1 MGPLGVPEMIIIFI
15 VALVLFGPRKLPE
28 LGKTVGKALTE
39 FRRARDELKGTW
51 DREMATIE
59 RETASVRSE
68 VQKHVDELHSATS
81 DYQYDHH
88 GYGNDAYHDSYHDYS
103 YSGDSN
109 AVSSSTTD
117 SAAQL
122 ADSSVSASETQG
134 ADNASST
141 IASNG
146 ASAPEGTVPNG
157 SGISNSSSEEA
168 APAKPTRGP
177 AIVA

>member
-1 MGPLGVPEMIIIFI
+1 MGPLGVPEMVMIFI

-59 RETASVRSE
+59 RESASVRSE
-68 VQKHVDELHSATS
+68 VQKHVDELQSVS
-81 DYQYDHH
+81 NDYNYDHH

-109 AVSSSTTD
+109 PVPSSTADT
-117 SAAQL
+117 AAQL

-134 ADNASST
+134 ADNATTTAS
-141 IASNG
+141 IAP
-146 ASAPEGTVPNG
+146 PEGTVPSG
-157 SGISNSSSEEA
+157 SLPAGANEPEGQA
-168 APAKPTRGP
+168 PPAKPPRGP
-177 AIVA
+177 AVVA

>member
-1 MGPLGVPEMIIIFI
+1 MGPLGVPEMVMIFI

-59 RETASVRSE
+59 RESASVRSE
-68 VQKHVDELHSATS
+68 VQKHVDELQSVTN
-81 DYQYDHH
+81 DYNYDHH

-109 AVSSSTTD
+109 PVSSSTADT
-117 SAAQL
+117 AAQL

-134 ADNASST
+134 ADNATTTTAS
-141 IASNG
+141 IAP
-146 ASAPEGTVPNG
+146 PEGTVPTG
-157 SGISNSSSEEA
+157 PAGTSDEQA
-168 APAKPTRGP
+168 PPAKTPRGP